1 MRLASSARILA
12 PHLPT
17 SPAHLPAP
25 ALAGRKVWEIRTGA
39 IAYSRRPLHCCW
51 TDADAADGWTRGE
64 LPSRRRRRRH
74 HPLIAA
80 PSRQLNSRLRA
91 RRARATNWIHLF
103 PFSSNCNCS
112 SNLQPKRGK
121 SFADRLRHMARA
133 TGQDAHRE
141 QRNGQNGQHW
151 PVWPIL
157 PITLFPLG
165 ILSGRPV
172 HLGSLVDTSSH
183 SGTARAIHCLSLL
196 PLPVLSFCC
205 NL

>member
-1 MRLASSARILA
+1 MLHPGYIHCKWSDHDLRLASSARILA

-121 SFADRLRHMARA
+121 SFADRLRHMAMAIQGDRTRCPQGTEKWTEWA
-133 TGQDAHRE
+133 SLTSVAHSAHYSVSF
-141 QRNGQNGQHW
+141 GH
-151 PVWPIL
+151 PVRSP
-157 PITLFPLG
+157 
-165 ILSGRPV
+165 
-172 HLGSLVDTSSH
+172 
-183 SGTARAIHCLSLL
+183 CKQ
-196 PLPVLSFCC
+196 CC
-205 NL
+205 NLGQIFNFA